1 MTTLVTGATGFLGS
15 AVARALLER
24 GETVRVL
31 VRRESD
37 RRNIDGLD
45 VEPAEGDL
53 NDPQSLR
60 NAVKGCRALYHAA
73 ADYRLWARDPD
84 ELYETNVTAT
94 RNLLLLASQAGVA
107 RIVYTSSVATLGR
120 EPSGR
125 PADEQTPVTIDNMTG
140 HYKRSKFLAE
150 EDVKRLICDEEIP
163 VVIVNPST
171 IIGPRDIRPTPTGRM
186 VEEAARGNIPAFVD
200 TGLNVVHVDDVA
212 AGHVQAFDHGQIGER
227 YVLGGE
233 NMMLREILA
242 EIAALVGRAPPRIRL
257 PRAAVLPIAYL
268 AEFAAR
274 IRGST
279 VEPLVTVD
287 GIKMSKTFMFF
298 SSDKAKDAIGYSPR
312 PAREALADAVAWLR
326 THKL

>member
-15 AVARALLER
+15 AVARALLDR
-24 GETVRVL
+24 GEAVRVL

-37 RRNIDGLD
+37 RRNIDSLD
-45 VEPAEGDL
+45 VELAEGNL

-60 NAVKGCRALYHAA
+60 NAVKGCRTLYHAA
-73 ADYRLWARDPD
+73 ADYRLWVKDPK
-84 ELYETNVTAT
+84 ELYDTNVAGT
-94 RNLLLLASQAGVA
+94 RALLRSASEAGVE
-107 RIVYTSSVATLGR
+107 RIVYTSSVATLGH

-125 PADEQTPVTIDNMTG
+125 PADEQTPVTIDDMTG

-150 EDVKRLICDEEIP
+150 EDVNRLVRDEKIP

-186 VEEAARGNIPAFVD
+186 VEEAARGKIPAFVD

-212 AGHVQAFDHGQIGER
+212 IGHVQAYEHGKIGER
-227 YVLGGE
+227 YVLGGDD
-233 NMMLREILA
+233 MMLREILA
-242 EIAALVGRAPPRIRL
+242 EIASLVGRRPPRIRL
-257 PRAAVLPIAYL
+257 PRAAVLPVAYV

-274 IRGST
+274 IRGSA

-298 SSDKAKDAIGYSPR
+298 SSEKAKQVIGYSPR
-312 PAREALADAVAWLR
+312 PGREALADAVKWLR
-326 THKL
+326 VHKL

>member
-15 AVARALLER
+15 AVVRTLLDR
-24 GETVRVL
+24 GEAVRVL

-45 VEPAEGDL
+45 VELAEGNL

-73 ADYRLWARDPD
+73 ADYRLWVKAPR
-84 ELYETNVTAT
+84 ELYQTNVTAT
-94 RNLLLLASQAGVA
+94 RELLLLASEAGVE

-120 EPSGR
+120 EASGR
-125 PADEQTPVTIDNMTG
+125 PADEQTPVTIDDMTG

-150 EDVKRLICDEEIP
+150 EEVKRLVRDESIP

-186 VEEAARGNIPAFVD
+186 VQEAARGKIPAYVD

-212 AGHVQAFDHGQIGER
+212 TGHVQAFEHGRIGER
-227 YVLGGE
+227 YVLGGDD
-233 NMMLREILA
+233 MMLREILE
-242 EIAALVGRAPPRIRL
+242 EIASLVGRSPPRIRL
-257 PRAAVLPIAYL
+257 PRSAVLPIAYV

-274 IRGST
+274 FRGSRA
-279 VEPLVTVD
+279 EPLVTVD
-287 GIKMSKTFMFF
+287 GIKMSKSLMFF
-298 SSDKAKDAIGYSPR
+298 SSDKAKKAIGYSPR

-326 THKL
+326 DHK

>member
-15 AVARALLER
+15 AVARALLDR
-24 GETVRVL
+24 GEAVRVL
-31 VRRESD
+31 VRKQSD

-45 VEPAEGDL
+45 LELAEGDL

-60 NAVKGCRALYHAA
+60 DAVQGCGALYHAA
-73 ADYRLWARDPD
+73 ADYRLWAKNPD
-84 ELYETNVTAT
+84 ELYKTNVTAT
-94 RNLLLLASQAGVA
+94 RSLLLSAAQAGVT

-150 EDVKRLICDEEIP
+150 EDVKRLVRDEKLP

-171 IIGPRDIRPTPTGRM
+171 IVGPRDIRPTPTGRM
-186 VEEAARGNIPAFVD
+186 VEEAARGKIPAFVD

-212 AGHVQAFDHGQIGER
+212 MGHVQAFDHGQIGER

-233 NMMLREILA
+233 DMMLREILE
-242 EIAALVGRAPPRIRL
+242 EIAKLVGRSPPRIRL
-257 PRAAVLPIAYL
+257 PRAAVLPIAYV

-274 IRGST
+274 MRNAKT
-279 VEPLVTVD
+279 EPLVTVD

-298 SSDKAKDAIGYSPR
+298 SSDKAKNAIGYAPR
-312 PAREALADAVAWLR
+312 PARVALADAVAWLR

>member
-15 AVARALLER
+15 AVVRTLLDR
-24 GETVRVL
+24 GEAVRVL

-45 VEPAEGDL
+45 VELAEGNL

-73 ADYRLWARDPD
+73 ADYRLWVKAPR
-84 ELYETNVTAT
+84 ELYQTNVTAT
-94 RNLLLLASQAGVA
+94 RELLLLASEAGVE

-120 EPSGR
+120 EASGR
-125 PADEQTPVTIDNMTG
+125 PADEQTPVTIDDMTG

-150 EDVKRLICDEEIP
+150 EEVKRLVRDESIP

-186 VEEAARGNIPAFVD
+186 VQEAARGKIPAYVD

-212 AGHVQAFDHGQIGER
+212 TGHVQAYEHGRIGER
-227 YVLGGE
+227 YVLGGDD
-233 NMMLREILA
+233 MMLREILE
-242 EIAALVGRAPPRIRL
+242 EIASLVGRSPPRIRL
-257 PRAAVLPIAYL
+257 PRSAVLPIAYV

-274 IRGST
+274 FRGSRA
-279 VEPLVTVD
+279 EPLVTVD
-287 GIKMSKTFMFF
+287 GIKMSKSLMFF
-298 SSDKAKDAIGYSPR
+298 SSDKAKKAIGYSPR

-326 THKL
+326 DHK